1 MKKYKN
7 YVAMKIAQ
15 AKNPYK
21 VYQFATILTY
31 CTYIDWTE
39 WNW

>member
-7 YVAMKIAQ
+7 YAAMKIAQ
-15 AKNPYK
+15 ATDPYK
-21 VYQFATILTY
+21 VYRFATILTY